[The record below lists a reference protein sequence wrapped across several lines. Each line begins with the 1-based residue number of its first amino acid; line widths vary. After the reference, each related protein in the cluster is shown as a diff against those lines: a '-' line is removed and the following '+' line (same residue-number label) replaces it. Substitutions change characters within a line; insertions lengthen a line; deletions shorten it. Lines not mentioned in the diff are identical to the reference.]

1 MNQTGHR
8 KITAAR
14 KDSYTILLLLYILC
28 RQKDTIHLIHVMA
41 EKMTMAY
48 GQLLYDTIPYAQ
60 SQGRGRTTI
69 VNAVC
74 VGLSRGAKNYCP
86 WYVMILKR
94 FPANTYTDQIIT
106 DVPGICPTEATIICR
121 KLETPFGLTRHVR
134 VPLAPKSVTFYLY
147 LVVVLLRVDL
157 NEE

>member
-1 MNQTGHR
+1 
-8 KITAAR
+8 
-14 KDSYTILLLLYILC
+14 
-28 RQKDTIHLIHVMA
+28 MA

-147 LVVVLLRVDL
+147 LVVVLLRSESRRDVETYGAFYVL
-157 NEE
+157 HVEEQQLEEKKTDRIP